1 MWPEKWTGR
10 MMYVLMDR
18 QIDAWKDRLRV
29 DGQQKMGGKIG
40 RWKDRWRTDRQMCH
54 VLLCFWLLK

>member
-1 MWPEKWTGR
+1 